1 MAINGLCNKLIG
13 PGGGTRHLHHKYGGE
28 IGSTKV

>member
-13 PGGGTRHLHHKYGGE
+13 PGGGTRHLHHKIMGV
-28 IGSTKV
+28 K